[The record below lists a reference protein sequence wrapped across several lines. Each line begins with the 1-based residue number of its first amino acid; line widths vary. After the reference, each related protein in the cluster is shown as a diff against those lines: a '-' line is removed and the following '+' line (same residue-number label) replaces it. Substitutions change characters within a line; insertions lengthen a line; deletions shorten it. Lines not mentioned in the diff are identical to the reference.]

1 MKSRLN
7 VYVMALLAGAA
18 MLSTGAIA
26 SPLSERALQ
35 RSETVKYS
43 PSKATTIEGAMELYE
58 KLHSAAVKV
67 CSSDDR
73 RFSVRDMQDSY
84 DACATKALGKAVA
97 RVHSPLLTALH
108 IQGTSMKIVSARQGM
123 STIAQR

>member
-18 MLSTGAIA
+18 VLSTGAIA

-43 PSKATTIEGAMELYE
+43 PWKATTIEGATELYE
-58 KLHSAAVKV
+58 KLHAAAAKV

-84 DACATKALGKAVA
+84 DACTTKALGKAVA

-108 IQGTSMKIVSARQGM
+108 IQGTSVKTTSAKKALP
-123 STIAQR
+123 TIAQR